1 MEFRLEALGQVRSS
15 PVNGFTDM
23 PYTAKLPQVE
33 AVQWTGE
40 IASVR
45 QVFTEASV
53 SEDGQTCYVPS
64 PIAGSIIVPLGYWV
78 TVDAF
83 GTINVVADEHF
94 ALLYE
99 PSV

>member
-1 MEFRLEALGQVRSS
+1 MK
-15 PVNGFTDM
+15 
-23 PYTAKLPQVE
+23 YTEKLPEVD

-45 QVFTEASV
+45 QVFTEATV

-64 PIAGSIIVPLGYWV
+64 PIAGSIIIPLGHWV
-78 TVDAF
+78 TVDAR
-83 GTINVVADEHF
+83 GMINVLPDESFVA
-94 ALLYE
+94 LYE